1 MEDQIIGGATSQLR
15 TIYVRDSTTG
25 QGKTGL
31 AFGSMTIQY
40 GRDGAAA
47 LVAVTPVTMTLGT
60 WVSGGWVE
68 LGNGYY
74 QFGIPNAAVAAG
86 VAGVDINFRATGA
99 IDVNK
104 RYLIVA
110 EDLRGSTVASRATP
124 ADVTTARDAVLAKLP
139 AALIGGRMDA
149 VASVVSDKTGYA
161 LTAGEHTAVQADAAA
176 ALAAIGATLA
186 RMGYLD
192 KLNIT
197 GNVAGS
203 AEVTSIQNN
212 TRIVFPVPED
222 MERPDAGT
230 QDFIIH
236 LYIYDEVG
244 NMEAPDSA
252 PVLSVANQ
260 SGTSRNAR
268 LDSVNMAFVETGH
281 YKAVYTMPATDPIEQ
296 LLWEVTIIEGGVT
309 RKYGR
314 QTQVVDTSAVDFT
327 STDRANLTDIQNRL
341 PSSLSINGLL
351 KIEPMY
357 VWQYVFANNATVGG
371 SPAEAIIQLLSRIPS
386 LVALATDIAA
396 LKGVGWATESLK
408 AIYDRLVLTLLASAY
423 TAPSNSTIAANKA
436 ILDKLNAMIQAS
448 GGDFQFDALALAL
461 APSGGGGGAPT
472 AVEIDTQ
479 LSLTHGA
486 GLWGAGTAGANTV
499 SILVRDSVT
508 HAPIPGARVTLR
520 TALGTLYDQRTTDGD
535 GIAAFTADNG
545 DYLISV
551 IPVASYV
558 GVTNQALTVDGAE
571 SVTIDLVLRS
581 VTVPSM
587 PGLATIYGYVQ
598 VDGEALEGATVEASL
613 LGMNNVV
620 DIALQSNQITTAESD
635 AFGYVEL
642 TLIQGG
648 QFSSGGTYHIR
659 VKNLTGKIIGNANV
673 VIPDE
678 DTVALADL
686 LA

>member
-40 GRDGAAA
+40 ERDGAAA

-74 QFGIPNAAVAAG
+74 QFGIPNAAVTAG

-104 RYLIVA
+104 RFLIVS
-110 EDLRGSTVASRATP
+110 EDLRGSTIASRAVP
-124 ADVTTARDAVLAKLP
+124 GDGAQVSDVTSARDAVLAKLP
-139 AALIGGRMDA
+139 AALIGGRIDA
-149 VASVVSDKTGYA
+149 IASVVSDKTGFA
-161 LTAGEHTAVQADAAA
+161 LTAGEHTTVQADANA
-176 ALAAIGATLA
+176 ALVALGVTLA

-197 GNVAGS
+197 GQVAGS

-212 TRIVFPVPED
+212 TRIVFPVPEE

-281 YKAVYTMPATDPIEQ
+281 YKAIYTMPATDPIEQ
-296 LLWEVTIIEGGVT
+296 LLWEVSIVEGGVT

-327 STDRANLTDIQNRL
+327 ASDRTSLNTILSRVPAAVAVNSDMQTLLTTVALNTDIQT
-341 PSSLSINGLL
+341 LL
-351 KIEPMY
+351 
-357 VWQYVFANNATVGG
+357 T
-371 SPAEAIIQLLSRIPS
+371 RIPS

-423 TAPSNSTIAANKA
+423 TAPDNATGTASKV

-448 GGDFQFDALALAL
+448 GGDYQFDVLALAL
-461 APSGGGGGAPT
+461 APTGGVPPT
-472 AVEIDTQ
+472 VIEIDNR

-486 GLWGAGTAGANTV
+486 GLWGASGGAGANTV
-499 SILVRDSVT
+499 SILVRDSVS
-508 HAPIPGARVTLR
+508 HIPIPGAVVTLK
-520 TALGTLYDQRTTDGD
+520 TALGTVYDQKRTDSNGL
-535 GIAAFTADNG
+535 AAFTADNG
-545 DYLISV
+545 DFLISV
-551 IPVASYV
+551 SPVVAYT
-558 GVTNQALTVDGAE
+558 GVTDQALTVNGDE
-571 SVTIDLVLRS
+571 SVTINLVLRPI
-581 VTVPSM
+581 TAPPI
-587 PGLATIYGYVQ
+587 PGLCTVSGYIQ
-598 VDGEALEGATVEASL
+598 NNGEPLIGATVEAFL
-613 LGMNNVV
+613 KGPNNVAEE
-620 DIALQSNQITTAESD
+620 ALQSNQKNTDTTDSE
-635 AFGYVEL
+635 GYAKL
-642 TLIQGG
+642 FLIQYS
-648 QFSSGGTYHIR
+648 QFTRGGTYHLK
-659 VKNLTGKIIGNANV
+659 VTAASGDIIGNV
-673 VIPDE
+673 TVTIPDE
-678 DTVALADL
+678 DSYNLALL
-686 LA
+686 FE